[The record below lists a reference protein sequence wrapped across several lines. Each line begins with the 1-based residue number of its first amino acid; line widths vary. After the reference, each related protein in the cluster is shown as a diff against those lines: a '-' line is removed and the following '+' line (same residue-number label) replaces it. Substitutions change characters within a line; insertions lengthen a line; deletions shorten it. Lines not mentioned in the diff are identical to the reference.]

1 MNRLF
6 QKIQSIIPISQE
18 EFEPFQKDI
27 KLRSYKKGEHFLRQG
42 EHRWEIGFITKGLF
56 RKYFL
61 ADGEEVTD
69 NFHMEEAFVA
79 DAASFMPQ
87 APALLNIVAMEDSE
101 AYVFSREAAL
111 RWAQKSHQI
120 ERLLRLQAEMGYTFA
135 FRRKISL
142 LNDSPEQRYLQMLK
156 TRPKL
161 APRVPQYYLASYLG
175 ITPEALSRIRKR
187 LASHK

>member
-1 MNRLF
+1 MDRLF
-6 QKIQSIIPISQE
+6 QKIQSIIPIGLE
-18 EFEPFQKDI
+18 ELEQFRPDI
-27 KLRSYKKGEHFLRQG
+27 QFRTYKKGEHFLRQG

-61 ADGEEVTD
+61 ANDEEVTD

-87 APALLNIVAMEDSE
+87 APALLNIVAMEDCE
-101 AYVFSREAAL
+101 AYVFSRASAL
-111 RWAQKSHQI
+111 KWAQSSHQI
-120 ERLLRLQAEMGYTFA
+120 ETLLRLQAEMGYTFA

-142 LNDSPEQRYLQMLK
+142 LNDSPEQRYLQMLA

-161 APRVPQYYLASYLG
+161 PQRVPQYHLASYLG

-187 LASHK
+187 LANKK